1 MDIIFCKLACMM
13 EEEEE
18 NRRKKTKML
27 SLWFD
32 LTKSG
37 YIILHYY

>member
-1 MDIIFCKLACMM
+1 MDISFCKLACMM

-18 NRRKKTKML
+18 NWRKKTKML

-32 LTKSG
+32 LTKSS

>member
-1 MDIIFCKLACMM
+1 MGINFCKLACM

-18 NRRKKTKML
+18 NWKKKMKML

-32 LTKSG
+32 LTKSS
-37 YIILHYY
+37 YIILHYR